1 MKAIRSWQ
9 LFFLLV
15 GLILVAQVPGESV
28 VQAAPRQATTI
39 SASLSNPACVEALPA
54 SGVCRIEF
62 GSITA
67 SGSDPSFSRLEILI
81 NGKLRVYMGG
91 FFESTATLSQRM
103 LPGGLA
109 VACGSPNAGG
119 KPGFGNSYVL
129 TANAFMADGTSAS
142 DSMTVYCPAYDGK
155 TYLPLTRH

>member
-1 MKAIRSWQ
+1 MNAMRSWQ

-39 SASLSNPACVEALPA
+39 SASLSNPACVQALPA

-62 GSITA
+62 GSLSAT
-67 SGSDPSFSRLEILI
+67 GSDPSFSRVEILI
-81 NGKLRVYMGG
+81 NGKLRVWMGG
-91 FFESTATLSQRM
+91 VFESTAYLSERM

-109 VACGSPNAGG
+109 VTCGSPNAGG
-119 KPGFGNSYVL
+119 KPGFGKSYLL
-129 TANAFMADGTSAS
+129 TANAYMVDGTTAS
-142 DSMTVYCPAYDGK
+142 DSMTVFCPAYDGK
-155 TYLPLTRH
+155 TYLAL